1 MWSRGVAHRVS
12 DWPALVAEIGG
23 APCGLLAYRPAPPE
37 CAILVIDAEPRHQG
51 IGSALI
57 AAVVEAAKTA
67 GCARLWLV
75 TTNDNVDAL
84 RFYQRR
90 GFALAAVHRGQIDE
104 ARKHKP
110 SIPRDGRYGIPIRD
124 EIELERLL

>member
-1 MWSRGVAHRVS
+1 VP
-12 DWPALVAEIGG
+12 DWPALIAGIGG
-23 APCGLLAYRPAPPE
+23 ARCGLLACRPAPPDCE
-37 CAILVIDAEPRHQG
+37 ILVIDAEPRYQG

-57 AAVVEAAKTA
+57 AAVVQAARAA

-104 ARKHKP
+104 ARKRKP
-110 SIPRDGRYGIPIRD
+110 SIPREGRYGIPIRD